1 MISIQSSL
9 TELERSHQIRV
20 EVLDCYVLAIK
31 NIAHYAVEL
40 DEEITRTHRQY
51 LDTLATEV
59 ATGTSEALSDSR
71 ATLRGLL
78 REYRGKSSEYLG
90 SLRDELA
97 NTARSLEEILD
108 SLSQGEGD
116 HEKTLRAAL
125 DKLRQVAAAPGNAAL
140 GTVITSAANVIEN
153 SLEQVKKQ
161 HQLTTSQFLVEVR
174 MLHKRID
181 SLEAAAALDEITRFA
196 TREELAEKIRSTPAG
211 QYCLLLVGARGLRR
225 AEVQFGKQVGEELAG
240 AFAKRIRNSL
250 PTAALIA
257 RWGPEEFAAMLTANR
272 PEEISPSRGNLSRPH

>member
-1 MISIQSSL
+1 MSPNREFRATSGANGKPAFPHPQTQGPPPPPAHPPADHTLPPILWRPARRRGAKGNLPNCRSYCCEKQSMISIQSSL
-9 TELERSHQIRV
+9 TELERSHQIRA

-51 LDTLATEV
+51 LDALATEV

-125 DKLRQVAAAPGNAAL
+125 
-140 GTVITSAANVIEN
+140 
-153 SLEQVKKQ
+153 
-161 HQLTTSQFLVEVR
+161 
-174 MLHKRID
+174 
-181 SLEAAAALDEITRFA
+181 
-196 TREELAEKIRSTPAG
+196 EELERACPAPRNHVTRAFLAASRASTLIRAPCRTYTRTCSEKVRSS
-211 QYCLLLVGARGLRR
+211 ARASTMWTRSSGR
-225 AEVQFGKQVGEELAG
+225 
-240 AFAKRIRNSL
+240 
-250 PTAALIA
+250 
-257 RWGPEEFAAMLTANR
+257 
-272 PEEISPSRGNLSRPH
+272 